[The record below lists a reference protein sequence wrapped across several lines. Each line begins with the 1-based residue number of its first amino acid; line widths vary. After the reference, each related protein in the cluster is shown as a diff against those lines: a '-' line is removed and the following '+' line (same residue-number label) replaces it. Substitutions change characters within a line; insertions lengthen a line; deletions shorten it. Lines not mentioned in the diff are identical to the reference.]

1 MDRLDDIQT
10 ALKLFKKWE
19 KFEIHFMTI
28 LELAELFKT
37 MNSSNQTGPTITLV
51 TVYFSE
57 NMKER
62 DVTFS
67 HNLYLSL

>member
-37 MNSSNQTGPTITLV
+37 MNQLDPTQPNRNVL
-51 TVYFSE
+51 
-57 NMKER
+57 
-62 DVTFS
+62 
-67 HNLYLSL
+67 

>member
-37 MNSSNQTGPTITLV
+37 INWPDPTRLDHNALCRLI
-51 TVYFSE
+51 SQK
-57 NMKER
+57 NIR
-62 DVTFS
+62 DRYVKI
-67 HNLYLSL
+67 

>member
-37 MNSSNQTGPTITLV
+37 MYRPGFPDPVGTFFDSL
-51 TVYFSE
+51 
-57 NMKER
+57 KDR
-62 DVTFS
+62 DVKF
-67 HNLYLSL
+67 